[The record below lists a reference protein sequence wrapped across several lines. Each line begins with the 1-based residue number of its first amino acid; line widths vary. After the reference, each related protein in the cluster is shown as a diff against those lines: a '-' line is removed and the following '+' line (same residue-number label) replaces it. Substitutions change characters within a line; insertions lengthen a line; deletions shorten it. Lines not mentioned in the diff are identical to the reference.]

1 MPVHLF
7 WGEDEFKL
15 QREVAQM
22 RSQVLDQRWQDLN
35 YTEYPPNSKDSIE
48 QALADINT
56 PPIGSGGR
64 LVYLPSSS
72 LLGATSKEMLQ
83 QLKNIL
89 PNIPATNVLLMT
101 STTKPDSKNKLVKLL
116 LSHATVKEFPLIP
129 PWLTDAL
136 KKLVGDLA
144 SVIGV
149 TVANDACQLL
159 VKLVGNN
166 TRLLHTELEKLKLYT
181 NGRTINADAI
191 KALVLPN
198 ANNSLQ
204 LANAIRSGNVA
215 AALELVENL
224 SNCNEPALRIVATL
238 ITSFRRWFVV
248 KLCVI
253 DGWKDDAAIA
263 NLGEIKNPKQ
273 LYFIRQEIASVP
285 ITRLQNALEVLL
297 QLELMLKTGW
307 DEKLALQTQI
317 IKLCDERN
325 T

>member
-1 MPVHLF
+1 MPIHLF

-15 QREVAQM
+15 QREVTQL
-22 RSQVLDQRWQDLN
+22 RSRIIDHQWQDFN
-35 YTEYPPNSKDSIE
+35 CTEYPPDSLDSIE

-56 PPIGSGGR
+56 PPVGNGGR

-83 QLKNIL
+83 QLESVL

-101 STTKPDSKNKLVKLL
+101 STTKPDSRNKSVKLL

-129 PWLTDAL
+129 LWLTDAL
-136 KKLVGDLA
+136 KKLVRALA
-144 SVIGV
+144 DEIGV
-149 TVANDACQLL
+149 AVANDACQLL
-159 VKLVGNN
+159 VESVGNN
-166 TRLLHTELEKLKLYT
+166 TRLLFTELEKLKLYT
-181 NGRTINADAI
+181 NGRTINANAI

-215 AALELVENL
+215 AALELLENL
-224 SNCNEPALRIVATL
+224 FNCNEPALRIVATL
-238 ITSFRRWFVV
+238 TTSFRRWFVV
-248 KLCVI
+248 KLCVA
-253 DGWKDDAAIA
+253 DGWRDDSAIA
-263 NLGEIKNPKQ
+263 SLALIKNPK
-273 LYFIRQEIASVP
+273 LVYFIRQEVASVP

-317 IKLCDERN
+317 IKLCV
-325 T
+325 

>member
-1 MPVHLF
+1 MPIHLF
-7 WGEDEFKL
+7 WGEDEFL
-15 QREVAQM
+15 LGREITQL
-22 RSQVLDQRWQDLN
+22 RSQVLDERWQDLN

-56 PPIGSGGR
+56 PPIGNGGR

-83 QLKNIL
+83 QLESSLKT
-89 PNIPATNVLLMT
+89 IPADNVLLIT
-101 STTKPDSKNKLVKLL
+101 STHKPDSRNKSVKLL

-129 PWLTDAL
+129 PWLPDAL
-136 KKLVGDLA
+136 KKLVGAIA
-144 SVIGV
+144 SEIGV

-215 AALELVENL
+215 AALELLENL
-224 SNCNEPALRIVATL
+224 FNCNEPALRIVATL
-238 ITSFRRWFVV
+238 ATSFRRWFVV
-248 KLCVI
+248 KLCVT
-253 DGWKDDAAIA
+253 DGWRDDSAIA
-263 NLGEIKNPKQ
+263 SLALIKNPKQ
-273 LYFIRQEIASVP
+273 LYFIRQEIATVP

-317 IKLCDERN
+317 IKICV
-325 T
+325 

>member
-1 MPVHLF
+1 MPIHLF

-15 QREVAQM
+15 QREVAQL
-22 RSQVLDQRWQDLN
+22 RSQVLDERWQDLN

-72 LLGATSKEMLQ
+72 LLGVCPKEMLQ
-83 QLKNIL
+83 QLESIL
-89 PNIPATNVLLMT
+89 PNIPATNVLLIT
-101 STTKPDSKNKLVKLL
+101 STTKPDGRNKSVKLL
-116 LSHATVKEFPLIP
+116 LEHATVKEFPFIP
-129 PWLTDAL
+129 LFLTDAL
-136 KKLVGDLA
+136 KKLVRVA
-144 SVIGV
+144 
-149 TVANDACQLL
+149 VANDACQLL
-159 VKLVGNN
+159 VVSVGNN
-166 TRLLHTELEKLKLYT
+166 TRLLFTELEKLKLYT
-181 NGRTINADAI
+181 NSQTINADAV

-204 LANAIRSGNVA
+204 LATAIRSGNIA
-215 AALELVENL
+215 TALELLENL
-224 SNCNEPALRIVATL
+224 FSCNEPALRIVATL
-238 ITSFRRWFVV
+238 TTSFRRWFVV

-253 DGWKDDAAIA
+253 DGCRGDGAIA